1 MKPDIEYSYDYLFKN
16 REEAYDE
23 LLDLIPTD
31 IDFGKNWEIITTSIN
46 NIPQVEKIAKKLN
59 LKYEPF
65 FLQEIFAPNNNECD
79 IGVIS
84 EVEDI
89 VIHQKLCHSFGIDED
104 FVYQIAKEV
113 YNKNL
118 QLKLY
123 AFKEGRVLSGVKDKN
138 IMIYSDGCES
148 GMSIMCTIKSLLNL
162 GVKKIYLFVPV
173 ISDDLYHSLDMIV
186 DKIFTNHSLKNFI
199 DIEYY
204 FEDFSD
210 VDIEE
215 LRHIFTNK
223 NN

>member
-89 VIHQKLCHSFGIDED
+89 VIHQKLCQSFGIDED